1 MLTIRR
7 HKGNFE
13 QLSVA
18 IVGDILHSRVA
29 RSNMLALKTLGCPD
43 IRVIALRTLL
53 PIGLEEQYGVRVFTN
68 ADEGLKNVDV
78 VIMLRLQRE
87 RMQGGLLPSEG
98 EFFKLYG
105 LTEKRLKLAKPD
117 AIVMHPGPINRGV
130 EIESAVADG
139 AQSVILNQV
148 TYGIAIRMAVLS
160 HGHERPEHPTPAGTG
175 GRRMTISIRG
185 ARVIDPASGLD
196 QVGDLHIEAGKIVAI
211 GAAPAGFS
219 AQKTLDG
226 AGLVAAPGLVD
237 LSVALREP
245 GYGRKG
251 NVESETRAAAAG
263 GTTSLCCPPYT
274 RPVLDTPAVAE
285 LILDRAREAGNAKVY
300 PIGALTRGFGGEQL
314 SELVAL
320 RDTGCV
326 AFTNG
331 LHGFA
336 SNRILRRALEY
347 AATFDLTVIFTSQD
361 TDLAEGGLAHEGP
374 TASFLGLAGIPET
387 AETVALARNLLLV
400 EQSGV
405 RALQP
410 VDQRPRHR
418 TRRPGPGP
426 WPAGDLRRG
435 AVPVDP
441 HRRSAGGL
449 LQPLPRATAAAH
461 QGRPRNP
468 ARGGKERRGTSHRQ
482 PPPTPRG
489 GRQERAVRRHRAGH
503 QRRRVAA
510 AAGDDAG
517 AGRPARPADPARPP
531 LPRPGPGT
539 TPACRAPGGRPGRR
553 PGAVRPAGFD
563 PGR

>member
-1 MLTIRR
+1 
-7 HKGNFE
+7 
-13 QLSVA
+13 
-18 IVGDILHSRVA
+18 
-29 RSNMLALKTLGCPD
+29 
-43 IRVIALRTLL
+43 
-53 PIGLEEQYGVRVFTN
+53 
-68 ADEGLKNVDV
+68 
-78 VIMLRLQRE
+78 
-87 RMQGGLLPSEG
+87 
-98 EFFKLYG
+98 
-105 LTEKRLKLAKPD
+105 
-117 AIVMHPGPINRGV
+117 
-130 EIESAVADG
+130 
-139 AQSVILNQV
+139 
-148 TYGIAIRMAVLS
+148 
-160 HGHERPEHPTPAGTG
+160 
-175 GRRMTISIRG
+175 MTISIRG

-285 LILDRAREAGNAKVY
+285 LILDRAREAANAKVY

-405 RALQP
+405 RAHFSQLTSARGIELVAQAQARGLPVTCDVALYQLILTDEALVGFSSLYHVQP
-410 VDQRPRHR
+410 PLR
-418 TRRPGPGP
+418 TRADREALREAVKNGVVQAIASHHQPHEADAKNAPFAATEPGISGAELLLPLAMTLVQDGLLDLPTLLARLSHGP
-426 WPAGDLRRG
+426 AQALRLPAGRLAVGQAADL
-435 AVPVDP
+435 VLFDP
-441 HRRSAGGL
+441 QGSTLAGESWYSKG
-449 LQPLPRATAAAH
+449 QNSPF
-461 QGRPRNP
+461 
-468 ARGGKERRGTSHRQ
+468 
-482 PPPTPRG
+482 
-489 GRQERAVRRHRAGH
+489 VGH
-503 QRRRVAA
+503 C
-510 AAGDDAG
+510 
-517 AGRPARPADPARPP
+517 
-531 LPRPGPGT
+531 L
-539 TPACRAPGGRPGRR
+539 PGR
-553 PGAVRPAGFD
+553 VRYTLVDGHLTHE
-563 PGR
+563 G